1 MGKLSAQAE
10 KVYNLLKIRTCEQDN
25 SGTYCIYPRK
35 EIAQDSGTNEK
46 TVQRALNELEE
57 KNYILRHAQRRQ
69 AQRIYFVPSNSEN
82 VPLNFENVPSNSE
95 NVPSNSENVPSNS
108 ENVPSNYVQTMQ
120 KRNAK
125 SLFLL
130 DIKNITKAIHLLH
143 SDGELFEIRLING
156 SYNASG
162 YFTSAD
168 TAIEALQNF
177 RPEWNARTKT
187 ARTSNIFITL
197 NPINLS
203 CYSRKQH
210 DCFVENANPTTKDN
224 EITALHWLLIDLD
237 PKRLSGVSSS
247 EEELTLAKKKSRE
260 IYDFLADR
268 GFKKPIRAMSG
279 NGVHLVYRFDVPNT
293 AENVAVFENA
303 LKVLSEKFSDEEVE
317 VDTTVFNPAR
327 ICKLWGTIAQKG
339 ATTPERPHRK
349 AYIEPSTPFSIDTND
364 FTLLQAL
371 AAEISENKPSVPVQN
386 TVPEGKRGNFDLRQ
400 FISEHNIPVKSIDH
414 SPNGTVK
421 YILEHCL
428 FDESHKGKDAAIL
441 QKPDGSI
448 GYKCFHNSCA
458 NKHWK
463 DVRLLFE
470 PDAYNN
476 KNTEKSAKKGSKLSV
491 YDIDGTGILTIEN
504 LANYMKIKK
513 YKIWYNIIKHSIE
526 YAGFKGYSE
535 EHLPETAPTIIYNEL
550 QTEFEKCSIDKIATM
565 LLVIASNHRVNPIL
579 DMITSAKWDGK
590 DRIEEIYNIF
600 GISKEDKLSREII
613 RKWLMQAVCGLF
625 NDSKHPFSLD
635 LILVFKGKQG
645 IGKTRF
651 FEHLAMLPQYFGEGM
666 CIDPRNKDSIIQAT
680 SNWLCELGEIGS
692 TLKKDI
698 DSVKAML
705 TKANDEYRLPYGR
718 ATLKFPRMT
727 SFVGTVNDDKF
738 LIDQT
743 GNRRFATVPISD
755 DVHIDYNTQI
765 RTFNALQLWAQVYR
779 MVQEEI
785 AKGATIASC
794 FRLDPEMKEELDSR
808 NEEYTKPMKAEDE
821 VIDILSRL
829 NMDRQK
835 TSAGYSITD
844 EYMTVTEFMAQHSEL
859 SKYTA
864 EQVGKVLTKLGYG
877 KHMRRVEAK
886 VLYMRL
892 IPQKNYFV

>member
-1 MGKLSAQAE
+1 M
-10 KVYNLLKIRTCEQDN
+10 
-25 SGTYCIYPRK
+25 
-35 EIAQDSGTNEK
+35 
-46 TVQRALNELEE
+46 
-57 KNYILRHAQRRQ
+57 
-69 AQRIYFVPSNSEN
+69 
-82 VPLNFENVPSNSE
+82 
-95 NVPSNSENVPSNS
+95 
-108 ENVPSNYVQTMQ
+108 
-120 KRNAK
+120 
-125 SLFLL
+125 SLFTL
-130 DIKNITKAIHLLH
+130 DTNNITKAIQLLH
-143 SDGELFEIRLING
+143 SNGELFEIRLING
-156 SYNASG
+156 GYNASG
-162 YFTSAD
+162 YFTNAD
-168 TAIEALQNF
+168 TAIKALQDF
-177 RPEWNARTKT
+177 RPEWNARTKA
-187 ARTSNIFITL
+187 ARAVNIFITL
-197 NPINLS
+197 NPINMS

-210 DCFVENANPTTKDN
+210 DCFIENVQPTTKDN

-237 PKRLSGVSSS
+237 PKRMSGVSSS
-247 EEELTLAKKKSRE
+247 EEELKLAKAKART
-260 IYDFLADR
+260 IHDFLSDR
-268 GFKKPIRAMSG
+268 GFKEPIRAMSG
-279 NGVHLVYRFDVPNT
+279 NGIHLVYRFDVPNT

-349 AYIEPSTPFSIDTND
+349 AYIEPSVPSSIDIND

-371 AAEISENKPSVPVQN
+371 TTEFEENKPSAPVQN
-386 TVPEGKRGNFDLRQ
+386 TMQTEKKGKFDLQ
-400 FISEHNIPVKSIDH
+400 KFISDHNIPVKSIENT
-414 SPNGTVK
+414 PNGTVK

-428 FDESHKGKDAAIL
+428 FDESHKGKDAAIFK
-441 QKPDGSI
+441 KPDGSL
-448 GYKCFHNSCA
+448 GYKCFHNSCS

-470 PDAYNN
+470 PDAYDKKADNN
-476 KNTEKSAKKGSKLSV
+476 TKREKKLSV

-504 LANYMKIKK
+504 LANYLNMKK
-513 YKIWYNIIKHSIE
+513 YRIWYNIIKHSIE
-526 YAGFKGYSE
+526 YSGFHGYSE

-565 LLVIASNHRVNPIL
+565 LLVIASGHKVNPIL
-579 DMITSAKWDGK
+579 DMIKSAKWDGK

-613 RKWLMQAVCGLF
+613 KKWLMQAVCGLF
-625 NDSKHPFSLD
+625 NNGKHPFSLD

-651 FEHLAMLPQYFGEGM
+651 FEHLAMLPQYFGEGV

-680 SNWLCELGEIGS
+680 SNWICELGEIGS
-692 TLKKDI
+692 TLKKDM

-718 ATLKFPRMT
+718 TTLKFPRMT

-765 RTFNALQLWAQVYR
+765 RPFNSLQLWAQVYR
-779 MVQEEI
+779 IVQEEI
-785 AKGATIASC
+785 AKGETIASC

-829 NMDRQK
+829 NMDRQNPLISYK
-835 TSAGYSITD
+835 ITD
-844 EYMTVTEFMAQHSEL
+844 EYMTVTEFMTQHYEL
-859 SKYTA
+859 AKYTA
-864 EQVGKVLTKLGYG
+864 EQISKVLGKLGYKTIKKKING
-877 KHMRRVEAK
+877 KVIRMKLLPKRE
-886 VLYMRL
+886 
-892 IPQKNYFV
+892 

>member
-1 MGKLSAQAE
+1 M
-10 KVYNLLKIRTCEQDN
+10 
-25 SGTYCIYPRK
+25 
-35 EIAQDSGTNEK
+35 
-46 TVQRALNELEE
+46 
-57 KNYILRHAQRRQ
+57 
-69 AQRIYFVPSNSEN
+69 
-82 VPLNFENVPSNSE
+82 
-95 NVPSNSENVPSNS
+95 
-108 ENVPSNYVQTMQ
+108 
-120 KRNAK
+120 
-125 SLFLL
+125 SLFTL
-130 DIKNITKAIHLLH
+130 DTNNITKAIQLLH
-143 SDGELFEIRLING
+143 SNGELFEIRLING
-156 SYNASG
+156 GYNASG
-162 YFTSAD
+162 YFTNAD
-168 TAIEALQNF
+168 TAIKALQDF
-177 RPEWNARTKT
+177 RPEWNARTKA
-187 ARTSNIFITL
+187 ARAVNIFITL
-197 NPINLS
+197 NPINMS

-210 DCFVENANPTTKDN
+210 DCFIENVQPTTKDN

-237 PKRLSGVSSS
+237 PKRMSGVSSS
-247 EEELTLAKKKSRE
+247 EEELKLAKAKART
-260 IYDFLADR
+260 IHDFLSDR
-268 GFKKPIRAMSG
+268 GFKEPIRAMSG
-279 NGVHLVYRFDVPNT
+279 NGIHLVYRFDVPNT

-349 AYIEPSTPFSIDTND
+349 AYIEPSVPSSIDIND

-371 AAEISENKPSVPVQN
+371 TTEFEENKPSAPVQN
-386 TVPEGKRGNFDLRQ
+386 TMQTEKKGKFDLQ
-400 FISEHNIPVKSIDH
+400 KFISDHSIPVKSIENT
-414 SPNGTVK
+414 PNGTVK

-428 FDESHKGKDAAIL
+428 FDESHKGKDAAIFK
-441 QKPDGSI
+441 KPDGSL
-448 GYKCFHNSCA
+448 GYKCFHNSCS

-470 PDAYNN
+470 PDTYDKKADNN
-476 KNTEKSAKKGSKLSV
+476 TKREKKLSV
-491 YDIDGTGILTIEN
+491 YDIDDTGILTIEN
-504 LANYMKIKK
+504 LANYLNMKK
-513 YKIWYNIIKHSIE
+513 YRIWYNIIKHSIE
-526 YAGFKGYSE
+526 YSGFHGYSE

-565 LLVIASNHRVNPIL
+565 LLVIASGHKVNPIL
-579 DMITSAKWDGK
+579 DMIKSAKWDGK

-613 RKWLMQAVCGLF
+613 KKWLMQAVCGLF
-625 NDSKHPFSLD
+625 NNGKHPFSLD

-651 FEHLAMLPQYFGEGM
+651 FEHLAMLPQYFGEGV

-680 SNWLCELGEIGS
+680 SNWICELGEIGS
-692 TLKKDI
+692 TLKKDM

-718 ATLKFPRMT
+718 TTLKFPRMT

-765 RTFNALQLWAQVYR
+765 RPFNSLQLWAQVYR
-779 MVQEEI
+779 IVQEEI
-785 AKGATIASC
+785 AKGETIASC

-829 NMDRQK
+829 NMDRQNPLISYK
-835 TSAGYSITD
+835 ITD
-844 EYMTVTEFMAQHSEL
+844 EYMTVTEFMTQHYEL
-859 SKYTA
+859 AKYTA
-864 EQVGKVLTKLGYG
+864 EQISKVLGKLGYKTIKKKING
-877 KHMRRVEAK
+877 KVIRMKLLPKRE
-886 VLYMRL
+886 
-892 IPQKNYFV
+892 